1 MHRRLIVSSLAVMLT
16 VAPSFAEAP
25 LGTPPTY
32 TDRKLGLL
40 PSGPVPNAAAIL
52 RRIWMPGLDEG
63 FVPQGLSVVAGSV
76 YVAAYK
82 SPEGA
87 GRGPCRLYRLDP
99 QGGTVTGILDLPPR
113 CGHAG
118 GVAKGTPGHLW
129 VADTRDIFEVRLDPP
144 SSETIGTVVRHIRLG
159 GLVRGSYAAGAADAL
174 WLGTYQ
180 THGEPRLYKFPWG
193 SLKPEI
199 SHEDAAASVIMP
211 VRAQGAAFDAAG
223 RLWVTRSSGSFGEL
237 VEINL
242 ESGAIGARFAF
253 PVGTEDIGFDAEGRL
268 WTVSEAGSK
277 RWLSWSTFFPVV
289 FQVDMDRLR

>member
-1 MHRRLIVSSLAVMLT
+1 MRIRLMLWLLGVAFATTPALAQ
-16 VAPSFAEAP
+16 AP
-25 LGTPPTY
+25 LGTAPTY

-40 PSGPVPNAAAIL
+40 PSGQVPNHAAIL
-52 RRIWMPGLDEG
+52 HKIWMPGLDEG
-63 FVPQGLSVVAGSV
+63 FVPQGLSVVAGSI

-99 QGGTVTGILDLPPR
+99 NSAKVTGILDLPPQ

-118 GVAKGTPGHLW
+118 GVAKGMPGHLW
-129 VADTRDIFEVRLDPP
+129 VADTRDIFEVRLDQPASP
-144 SSETIGTVVRHIRLG
+144 TIGKVVRHIRLG
-159 GLVRGSYAAGAADAL
+159 GLVKGSYAAGSTDAL
-174 WLGTYQ
+174 WLGAYE
-180 THGEPRLYKFPWG
+180 THGAPRLYKFPWA
-193 SLKPEI
+193 SLKPQI
-199 SHEDAAASVIMP
+199 SQEDSAESVLMP
-211 VRAQGAAFDAAG
+211 VRVQGAAFDPSG

-237 VEINL
+237 VEIKP
-242 ESGAIGARFAF
+242 ESGAIGRRFAF
-253 PVGTEDIGFDAEGRL
+253 PVGTEDIGFDGDGRL